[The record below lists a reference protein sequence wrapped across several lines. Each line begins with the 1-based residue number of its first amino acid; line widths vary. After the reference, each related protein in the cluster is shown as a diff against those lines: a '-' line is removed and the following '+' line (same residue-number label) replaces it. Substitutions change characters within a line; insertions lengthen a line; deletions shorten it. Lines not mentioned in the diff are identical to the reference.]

1 MSLNQK
7 TVLVTRAAN
16 QAKTFRT
23 LLEKQGATVIEMAA
37 LEINPP
43 STWKDLDQAILKISS
58 FDWLILTSANGVK
71 SFFERLEKLN
81 IDRALLNPLK
91 IAVVGKKTAT
101 VLEKQGVKPTFIP
114 PNFVADSL
122 VSAFPEPLSGKKIL
136 FPRVESGGRDVLIH
150 EFRKQNAEVIAVAA
164 YQSCCPENADPI
176 AVQALQ
182 ENQVDIITFASSKT
196 VQHFCDLL
204 TPVFGSMVNLKAALA
219 NVLIASIGPQT
230 SANCQ
235 QLLGRYDLEAKEY
248 TLEGLVN
255 CLVEAQEK

>member
-1 MSLNQK
+1 MSLNGK

-37 LEINPP
+37 LEIRPP
-43 STWKDLDQAILKISS
+43 STWKDLDQAIRELSH

-71 SFFERLEKLN
+71 SFFERLEQLN
-81 IDRALLNPLK
+81 IDRALLDSLK

-122 VSAFPEPLSGKKIL
+122 VSSFPEPLSGQKIL
-136 FPRVESGGRDVLIH
+136 FPRVESGGRDVLID
-150 EFRKQNAEVIAVAA
+150 EFRNQNAEVIAVAA
-164 YQSCCPENADPI
+164 YQSCCPEKADAI

-182 ENQVDIITFASSKT
+182 ANQVDIITFASSKT
-196 VQHFCDLL
+196 VRYFCDLL
-204 TPVFGSMVNLKAALA
+204 IPVLGSMVNLEAALA
-219 NVLIASIGPQT
+219 KVLIASIGPQT
-230 SANCQ
+230 SQTCE
-235 QLLGRYDLEAKEY
+235 QLLGRYDIEAKEY

-255 CLVEAQEK
+255 SLVEE